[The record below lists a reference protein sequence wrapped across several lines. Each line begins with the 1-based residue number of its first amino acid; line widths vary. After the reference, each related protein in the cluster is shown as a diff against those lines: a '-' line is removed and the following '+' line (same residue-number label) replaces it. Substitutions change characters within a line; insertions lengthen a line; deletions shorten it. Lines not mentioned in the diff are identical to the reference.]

1 MPENVTEVKGHF
13 PFYRRF
19 RKFGNG
25 GEWNKYFSRKFPES
39 PIIVE
44 FPTESSEKYASK
56 VEKKENFRNE
66 IFENFGIPHEVI
78 FFLEFSENDVPF
90 ATGRFG

>member
-13 PFYRRF
+13 PFYRNF

-25 GEWNKYFSRKFPES
+25 GEWNKYFSGKFPES
-39 PIIVE
+39 PITVE
-44 FPTESSEKYASK
+44 FLAESSEKYESK
-56 VEKKENFRNE
+56 VEKKENFRND
-66 IFENFGIPHEVI
+66 ICENLAIPHEVV
-78 FFLEFSENDVPF
+78 FFLEISENAVPF